1 MIINKQQYEGINC
14 TSYKEHCDLFT
25 EIYGSIAVNSCQI
38 ELAQKVTNNTFI
50 KLSLSAGTYSVD
62 DFSAKIK
69 VAVLQGGQD
78 WEPPQIKD
86 LKLVIPEHYT
96 FMTSNTIFIV
106 LDILEKHLKK
116 TTLIKSTLLA
126 GSHKTSLDTL
136 SPPKLL
142 LLHYKQTNKVKNKL
156 NGHPSSLIACM
167 HVFNYEAVF
176 SPKHL
181 LFLELEIHLPNL
193 DFKVLDENNN
203 EVILRTFYLQLLN
216 KE

>member
-86 LKLVIPEHYT
+86 LKLVIQ
-96 FMTSNTIFIV
+96 NTI
-106 LDILEKHLKK
+106 H
-116 TTLIKSTLLA
+116 S
-126 GSHKTSLDTL
+126 
-136 SPPKLL
+136 
-142 LLHYKQTNKVKNKL
+142 
-156 NGHPSSLIACM
+156 
-167 HVFNYEAVF
+167 
-176 SPKHL
+176 
-181 LFLELEIHLPNL
+181 
-193 DFKVLDENNN
+193 
-203 EVILRTFYLQLLN
+203 
-216 KE
+216 